1 MRQGEIWMSDL
12 SPTIGSEQ
20 AVRRPLVI
28 LSGNL
33 MNQFLQVIITAP
45 LTSKIKNYQGN
56 PVLQPNQ
63 TNGLKIE
70 SEILVFHIRSVSKD
84 RLVEK
89 IGEIQK
95 SELDQALETLK
106 DLTTL

>member
-1 MRQGEIWMSDL
+1 
-12 SPTIGSEQ
+12 
-20 AVRRPLVI
+20 
-28 LSGNL
+28 
-33 MNQFLQVIITAP
+33 MNRFLQVIITAP

-84 RLVEK
+84 RLIEK

-95 SELDQALETLK
+95 YELDMALETLK

>member
-12 SPTIGSEQ
+12 NPTIGSEQ
-20 AVRRPLVI
+20 AGRRPVVI

-33 MNQFLQVIITAP
+33 MNRFLQVIITAP

-56 PVLQPNQ
+56 PILKPNQ

-84 RLVEK
+84 RLIEK

-95 SELDQALETLK
+95 SELDMALETLK